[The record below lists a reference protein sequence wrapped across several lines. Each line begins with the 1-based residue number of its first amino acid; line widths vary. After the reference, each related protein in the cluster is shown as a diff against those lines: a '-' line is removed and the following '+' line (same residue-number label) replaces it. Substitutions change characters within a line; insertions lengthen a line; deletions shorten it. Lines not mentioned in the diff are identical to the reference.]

1 MSLINSLNWRYA
13 TTKFDNSKAVS
24 EQHVND
30 LKEII
35 RLTPASWGFQF
46 YKVLVISNNDLKAKL
61 LPAAYNQS
69 QIVDCSHLFVICSFK
84 EVFESD
90 VDDFTHDMHQQR
102 QDDDDYNKDSIDKY
116 TDGAKKSVLGMNKD
130 SQQEWL
136 KKQCYIALGQ
146 MLVGCADL
154 KIDACPIEGFK
165 SDEFDRIL
173 ELNDKNYSS
182 TIIIPVGYRSE
193 NDTYQFKTKVRKET
207 GKLFEDR

>member
-1 MSLINSLNWRYA
+1 
-13 TTKFDNSKAVS
+13 
-24 EQHVND
+24 
-30 LKEII
+30 
-35 RLTPASWGFQF
+35 
-46 YKVLVISNNDLKAKL
+46 
-61 LPAAYNQS
+61 
-69 QIVDCSHLFVICSFK
+69 
-84 EVFESD
+84 
-90 VDDFTHDMHQQR
+90 MHQQR

-154 KIDACPIEGFK
+154 KIDACPMEGFK

-193 NDTYQFKTKVRKET
+193 NDTYQFKTKVRKEA

>member
-1 MSLINSLNWRYA
+1 MSMIDSLNWRYA

-84 EVFESD
+84 EVLNF
-90 VDDFTHDMHQQR
+90 
-102 QDDDDYNKDSIDKY
+102 DSCHILNRDK
-116 TDGAKKSVLGMNKD
+116 
-130 SQQEWL
+130 
-136 KKQCYIALGQ
+136 
-146 MLVGCADL
+146 
-154 KIDACPIEGFK
+154 FK
-165 SDEFDRIL
+165 FG
-173 ELNDKNYSS
+173 
-182 TIIIPVGYRSE
+182 IIF
-193 NDTYQFKTKVRKET
+193 YQFLCFFLAFFWVVQNDIFF
-207 GKLFEDR
+207 LN